1 MGGMG
6 PPPSANSRRR
16 NKVYTEHLNPSGDI
30 DVRSTKL
37 RNRSSYCAF
46 TQYWFDVWASS
57 PQSEAF
63 EETDWLRLQ
72 MIAPL
77 VERLMTNP
85 NAASQLLLA
94 EIRQN
99 ESLLGG
105 TVMDRMRLRMGKKDE
120 DRDPDELP
128 EDVADFMAHM
138 DKKRG

>member
-1 MGGMG
+1 MAGAGR
-6 PPPSANSRRR
+6 PPSNNARRR
-16 NKVYTEHLNPSGDI
+16 NKVHTEHLNPQGEI
-30 DVRSTKL
+30 DRRSMKL
-37 RNRSSYCAF
+37 RNRDSYCAF
-46 TQYWFDVWASS
+46 TKYWFDVWADS
-57 PQSEAF
+57 PQAEHF
-63 EETDWLRLQ
+63 QETDWLRLQ

-105 TVMDRMRLRMGKKDE
+105 TVMDRMRLRMGGKE
-120 DRDPDELP
+120 EEHDPDELP

-138 DKKRG
+138 NKKTS